1 MSTKQANISE
11 NPINNIVQVPT
22 NNIVQV
28 PTIDNIKNAINKMKV
43 ANGDVRHLRLFDQK
57 IWMNDRV
64 AK

>member
-11 NPINNIVQVPT
+11 NPTNNIDQVPT
-22 NNIVQV
+22 IVQV
-28 PTIDNIKNAINKMKV
+28 PTIDDIKNAINKMKV

-57 IWMNDRV
+57 MNDRV